1 MAYSH
6 IERDKLSLPEVK
18 GFLGDHM
25 TVKESIKFYFLMPG
39 RELVNGLMFLYDD
52 AGCMRMSDYTTDG
65 GVADIYVEY
74 NGEEDDGEEGSASGS
89 DFEDEIKDHIGSAS
103 EEDMPIIMTAEEVQL
118 EVGTCGRSRRFI

>member
-1 MAYSH
+1 
-6 IERDKLSLPEVK
+6 
-18 GFLGDHM
+18 M